1 MDHIARAVKGYFLI
15 LVFLGPLFGAA
26 SALISQE
33 NEGEVRGLVTDEI
46 YQAIIGASIQ
56 ILGTTNGTITNLDG
70 VFNISASIGDTLL
83 ISFIGYNKEF
93 VVLQDLSELNL
104 QLSPDVEELEEV
116 VITAFA
122 LKREKK
128 TLGYSVQDIK
138 GNELT
143 MATETNVAYA
153 MQGRLSGVQFNRT
166 GSGAGSSTKIT
177 IRGTSSLTGSSSPLL
192 VVDGVPMDNSSS
204 NPISA
209 NPVTASGDANA
220 YFDYGDGLGN
230 INPEDIE
237 SISVLKGPNASAL
250 YGTRGANGVILIT
263 TKTGKPGSG
272 IGVNYSLSYTL
283 ENPLV
288 FPNFQN
294 TYGVGAAGKF
304 PIADNG
310 SGIPSAEG
318 SNASSWG
325 PAFNGFPYINW
336 RGRQSEYVSR
346 GVIMEE
352 FYQAGH
358 TLTNAISLNG
368 GNETSTLYF
377 SANNQRNQGILPN
390 SQFNRWTFTLR
401 GTHQMTKKIRI
412 DSKMSYITSN
422 AESRPTGGGAPF
434 NTMVPFL
441 AMTRDVEL
449 KDLEDYKNPDGTPV
463 IPRSG
468 IENPYWITN
477 EFKNSDSRNRFIG
490 LISAT
495 YDITENLSLSGRAG
509 VDHYNDARFY
519 HIPKY
524 SSTKPLGYMQYTD
537 FALTESNMDALLK
550 YDKHFNENWFVSV
563 SGGGSILNVKTNTNA
578 INGSQLKAP
587 GIDNISNASIIS
599 AATIS
604 TQREIQSVY
613 AFAQIGFR
621 NYFFLDLTGRND
633 WSSVLPEEN
642 RSFFYPSASF
652 SFVISDAFELSRT
665 IDVLKLRGSWAQA
678 GSDGTRL
685 YQDRRYL
692 FIEST
697 PTPGGALLTHFPQ
710 NLSNLDLRNELTT
723 SVELGLDYYIYLNR
737 LGLQF
742 TFYNAITTDQIM
754 ISPVSATSGSLSRTF
769 NAGSVQNQGWEV
781 TLSGKPIV
789 KNQFQW
795 EIQLNLSRNRNMVL
809 ELDDEV
815 DELLIGELAGS
826 GNDVRVKAIPGEPMG
841 TIHGKDFVKDEN
853 GNIIL
858 DNKGL
863 PTATTEDVILGIAQP
878 DYLASLLNTF
888 TWKGIYLNFLIES
901 SQGGEIYSETKFR
914 MDFSG
919 NSIASTDGREFLL
932 IDGVNEDGGI
942 NTQQTTQEKYML
954 SLSSQN
960 IATPFIEDASYISLR
975 ELSIGYQFPAKW
987 LKNSLFRGVRISAF
1001 GRNLGYIQRKLTHVA
1016 PEAAMYSTRTTDIGI
1031 EYLPLP
1037 MTRNIGVKLNVEF

>member
-1 MDHIARAVKGYFLI
+1 MNQIARFVKSFFLI
-15 LVFLGPLFGAA
+15 LIIMGPLFG
-26 SALISQE
+26 SISNMIAQDSV
-33 NEGEVRGLVTDEI
+33 GEIRGVVTDELN
-46 YQAIIGASIQ
+46 QSIIGASIQ
-56 ILGTTNGTITNLDG
+56 IVGTTRGTITNLEG
-70 VFNISASIGDTLL
+70 IFNIPASIGDTLH
-83 ISFIGYNKEF
+83 ISFIGYSKELI
-93 VVLQDLSELNL
+93 VLQNLNELHI
-104 QLSPDVEELEEV
+104 QLFPDAEELEEV

-128 TLGYSVQDIK
+128 TLGYAVQDMK
-138 GNELT
+138 GSELT
-143 MATETNVAYA
+143 KATETNVAYA

-204 NPISA
+204 NPTSA
-209 NPVTASGDANA
+209 NPATASGDANA

-263 TKTGKPGSG
+263 TKTGKLGTG
-272 IGVNYSLSYTL
+272 IGVNYSLSFSM
-283 ENPLV
+283 ENPLAY
-288 FPNFQN
+288 PNFQN
-294 TYGVGAAGKF
+294 SYGVGASGKF

-325 PAFNGFPYINW
+325 PAFNGLPYINW
-336 RGRQSEYVSR
+336 KGRQAEYASR
-346 GVIMEE
+346 GNIMEE

-358 TLTNAISLNG
+358 TLTNSISLNG

-390 SQFNRWTFTLR
+390 SQFNRWMFTLR

-449 KDLEDYKNPDGTPV
+449 KDLEDYKNPDGTPI

-477 EFKNSDSRNRFIG
+477 EFKNKDSRNRFIG

-509 VDHYNDARFY
+509 VDHYDDARY
-519 HIPKY
+519 YQIPKY
-524 SSTKPLGYMQYTD
+524 SSTNPLGYMQYTD
-537 FALTESNMDALLK
+537 FALTESNIDALLK
-550 YDKHFNENWFVSV
+550 YDKHFNENWFVSL

-599 AATIS
+599 AATLA
-604 TQREIQSVY
+604 TQREIESVY

-621 NYFFLDLTGRND
+621 NFLFLDLTGRND
-633 WSSVLPEEN
+633 WSSALPAAN
-642 RSFFYPSASF
+642 RSFFYPSATF
-652 SFVISDAFELSRT
+652 SFVISDAFELSRK

-678 GSDGTRL
+678 GSDGTLL

-692 FIEST
+692 VIEST
-697 PTPGGALLTHFPQ
+697 LTPGGALLAHFPQ
-710 NLSNLDLRNELTT
+710 ILPNLDLQNELTT
-723 SVELGLDYYIYLNR
+723 SVELGLDYYMYLNR

-742 TFYNAITTDQIM
+742 TYYNAITTDQIM
-754 ISPVSATSGSLSRTF
+754 VSPVSVTSGSSSRTF

-781 TLSGKPIV
+781 TLSGKPVV

-795 EIQLNLSRNRNMVL
+795 EVQLNLSRNRNTVL
-809 ELDDEV
+809 ELDDDV

-826 GNDVRVKAIPGEPMG
+826 ANDVRVKAIPGEPMG

-858 DNKGL
+858 DNRGL
-863 PTATTEDVILGIAQP
+863 PRATTEDVILGVAQP
-878 DYLASLLNTF
+878 DYLVSLLNSF

-919 NSIASTDGREFLL
+919 NSVASTDGREFLL
-932 IDGVNEDGGI
+932 IEGVNEEGGI

-954 SLSSQN
+954 SLASQN
-960 IATPFIEDASYISLR
+960 IATPFVEDASYISLR
-975 ELSIGYQFPAKW
+975 ELSIGYQLPTNW

>member
-1 MDHIARAVKGYFLI
+1 MKQVERLAWSYFRILMFTGLFCGSFSNIIA
-15 LVFLGPLFGAA
+15 
-26 SALISQE
+26 QE
-33 NEGEVRGLVTDEI
+33 IPGEVRGTITDETNLPV
-46 YQAIIGASIQ
+46 IGASVQ
-56 ILGTTNGTITNLDG
+56 IVGTTLGTISNYDG
-70 VFNISASIGDTLL
+70 IFNMPASIGDTLH
-83 ISFIGYNKEF
+83 ISFIGYSDEF
-93 VVLQDLSELNL
+93 LVLNDLNEINI
-104 QLSPDVEELEEV
+104 QLIPDVEELEEV

-128 TLGYSVQDIK
+128 TLGYAVQDMK

-143 MATETNVAYA
+143 RATETNVAYA
-153 MQGRLSGVQFNRT
+153 MQGRISGVQFNRT

-192 VVDGVPMDNSSS
+192 VVDGVPMDNSSTGP
-204 NPISA
+204 NGA
-209 NPVTASGDANA
+209 TASGDMNT
-220 YFDYGDGLGN
+220 YIDYGDGLGN

-263 TKTGKPGSG
+263 TKTGKQGAG
-272 IGVNYSLSYTL
+272 IGVNYSFAYAV

-288 FPNFQN
+288 FPEFQN
-294 TYGVGAAGKF
+294 SYGVGAAGRF

-310 SGIPSAEG
+310 SGLPSAEG
-318 SNASSWG
+318 SNAASWG
-325 PAFNGFPYINW
+325 PAFNGLPYINW
-336 RGRQSEYVSR
+336 KGRQATYESR
-346 GVIMEE
+346 GNLMEE
-352 FYQAGH
+352 FYQTGH
-358 TLTNAISLNG
+358 TMTNALSLNG

-377 SANNQRNQGILPN
+377 SANNQNNKGILPN

-401 GTHQMTKKIRI
+401 GTHQITKKIRL
-412 DSKMSYITSN
+412 DAKMSYITST

-449 KDLEDYKNPDGTPV
+449 ADLEEYKNPDGTPV

-477 EFKNSDSRNRFIG
+477 EFKNNDSRNRFLG
-490 LISAT
+490 MLSAN
-495 YDITENLSLSGRAG
+495 YDITEHLSLSGRAG
-509 VDHYNDARFY
+509 IDHYNDGRFY

-524 SSTKPLGYMQYTD
+524 SSTNPLGYMQYTD
-537 FALTESNMDALLK
+537 FALTEGNMDVLLK
-550 YDKHFNENWFVSV
+550 YDRHFSDNWFVSI
-563 SGGGSILNVKTNTNA
+563 SGGGSALNVKTNTNV
-578 INGSQLKAP
+578 INGSQLKAS

-599 AATIS
+599 AATVA

-613 AFAQIGFR
+613 AFAQIGFQ
-621 NYFFLDLTGRND
+621 NYLFLDLTGRND
-633 WSSVLPEEN
+633 WSSVLPAEN
-642 RSFFYPSASF
+642 RSFFYPSATF
-652 SFVISDAFELSRT
+652 SFVISDAFDMSRK

-678 GSDGTRL
+678 GSDGTQL

-692 FIEST
+692 VIEST
-697 PTPGGALLTHFPQ
+697 LTPGGALLAHFPQ
-710 NLSNLDLRNELTT
+710 ILPNLDLRNELTT
-723 SVELGLDYYIYLNR
+723 SVELGLDYYMYLNR

-742 TFYNAITTDQIM
+742 TYYNAITTDQIM
-754 ISPVSATSGSLSRTF
+754 ISPVSATSGSTSRTF

-789 KNQFQW
+789 KNDFQW
-795 EIQLNLSRNRNMVL
+795 EVQVNLSRNKNTVL

-826 GNDVRVKAIPGEPMG
+826 LNDVRVKAIPGEPMG
-841 TIHGKDFVKDEN
+841 TILGKDFVKDEN
-853 GNIIL
+853 GKVIL

-863 PTATTEDVILGIAQP
+863 PTATSEDVILGNAQP
-878 DYLASLLNTF
+878 DFLISLLNTIS
-888 TWKGIYLNFLIES
+888 WKGIYFNFLIES

-919 NSIASTDGREFLL
+919 NSVASTDGREFLL
-932 IDGVNEDGGI
+932 LDGVNEEGGI
-942 NTQQTTQEKYML
+942 NTRQTTRERYML
-954 SLSSQN
+954 SLGSQN
-960 IATPFIEDASYISLR
+960 IATPFVEDASYISIR
-975 ELSIGYQFPAKW
+975 ELSIGYQLPSKW
-987 LKNSLFRGVRISAF
+987 LQKTFVRGVRLSAF
-1001 GRNLGYIQRKLTHVA
+1001 GRNLGYLQRKLTHVA